1 MLELAGV
8 EAPETYRGIEQ
19 IPLHGQSLGYTF
31 AQPDAV
37 SKHITQYFEMGGQR
51 GIYHDGWKAVTNHR
65 SGDDYEDDRWE
76 LYDLSRDYSETVD
89 LTSGEPER
97 LKSMVDL
104 WWKEAERYGVLPL
117 DDRAQAR
124 AFARD
129 PETDTRRHFTLLPG
143 TRLLTP
149 VTGPNYAMRSFRI
162 TAYATREHAGD
173 EGVLLAYGR
182 RAAGFSLFVQ
192 DNRLWCD
199 YNLAGRHSIVSSQS
213 ELPTGSHELGCTLVM
228 GDTVEI
234 RLTLDGRVIGSEQ
247 VPMAFPAG
255 FGLLSTQCGLNSPS
269 PVSARYEAPFRFTGD
284 LDRVEVE
291 LGEANEKAAEGL
303 WEAAMMR
310 Q

>member
-1 MLELAGV
+1 
-8 EAPETYRGIEQ
+8 
-19 IPLHGQSLGYTF
+19 
-31 AQPDAV
+31 
-37 SKHITQYFEMGGQR
+37 
-51 GIYHDGWKAVTNHR
+51 VTNHR
-65 SGDDYEDDRWE
+65 SGDDYDSDRWE
-76 LYDLSRDYSETVD
+76 LYDLTRDYSENVD
-89 LTSGEPER
+89 LAAREPER
-97 LKSMVDL
+97 LQAMVDL

-149 VTGPNYAMRSFRI
+149 VTGPNYSMRSFRI
-162 TAYATREHAGD
+162 TAHATRERTSD

-182 RAAGFSLFVQ
+182 RAAGFSIFVQ

-199 YNLAGRHSIVSSQS
+199 YNLAGRHTMITSQY
-213 ELPTGSHELGCTLVM
+213 ELPTGAQELGCMLVM

-234 RLTLDGRVIGSEQ
+234 RLTLDGSVIGSAK

-269 PVSARYEAPFRFTGD
+269 PVSARYEAPYRFTGI

-291 LGEANEKAAEGL
+291 LGEANEKAAAGL
-303 WEAAMMR
+303 WEAAMMS